1 MADYGT
7 HVVSCCRL
15 QLICLTAFINFY
27 FYQFFPICHFA
38 VQQCYC
44 FFSTLCLFVS
54 FCRLCCSGLSHQ
66 WTSLVSQYLSLL
78 FWQFLGIM
86 WDFTEFSLWSAW
98 QKNEQIDSITGTSY
112 RKTLPIVFMSEKKQ
126 HVYPITCTRYL
137 LVSKM
142 KTNQNTGTALDW
154 VSLQILP
161 DSINKYGK
169 RWFIPIPSTSVIC
182 CHTICC
188 HNSLLT

>member
-78 FWQFLGIM
+78 FWQFLSIL
-86 WDFTEFSLWSAW
+86 WDFTEFSPWSAW
-98 QKNEQIDSITGTSY
+98 QKWANRFNNWYIISTASSNCFVC
-112 RKTLPIVFMSEKKQ
+112 LKKNS
-126 HVYPITCTRYL
+126 TRLSKYLYL